1 VLDFAYKELKEKG
14 DYYFEY
20 EPIKTSRTYTSIKFT
35 ILKNGEKIKKDFQKK
50 KKLLLQ
56 NSTTKAL
63 AQEQIRRIIERKK
76 DTIQDKLKYEQKLFQ
91 LYLKGE
97 LKFDKDIQGV
107 IDNMGV

>member
-1 VLDFAYKELKEKG
+1 MSSG
-14 DYYFEY
+14 Y
-20 EPIKTSRTYTSIKFT
+20 E
-35 ILKNGEKIKKDFQKK
+35 GCQKIKKDFHEK

-76 DTIQDKLKYEQKLFQ
+76 DTIKDKLKYEQKLFQ

-97 LKFDKDIQGV
+97 LKFDRDIQGV
-107 IDNMGV
+107 IDNMGVGF

>member
-1 VLDFAYKELKEKG
+1 M
-14 DYYFEY
+14 
-20 EPIKTSRTYTSIKFT
+20 
-35 ILKNGEKIKKDFQKK
+35 KIRCKKK

-56 NSTTKAL
+56 NSTTKTL

-76 DTIQDKLKYEQKLFQ
+76 DTIKDKLKYEQKLFQ

-107 IDNMGV
+107 IDNIKGQEYN